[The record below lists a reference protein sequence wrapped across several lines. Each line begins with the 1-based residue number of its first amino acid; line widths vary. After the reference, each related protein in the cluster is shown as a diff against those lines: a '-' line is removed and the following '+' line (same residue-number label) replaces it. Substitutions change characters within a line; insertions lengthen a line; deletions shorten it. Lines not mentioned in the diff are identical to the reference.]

1 MRVPDF
7 LEEAAKFIGMCVVCG
22 VGLVIVGAIAI
33 GGWAVTAVLLKSYIP
48 LLKEVLL

>member
-1 MRVPDF
+1 MRVPDW
-7 LEEAAKFIGMCVVCG
+7 LEESVKFLGMCVVCG

-33 GGWAVTAVLLKSYIP
+33 GGWAVSAVIIKNYIP